1 MSDFCSCRF
10 CGGAFFQPALLDYP
24 DAPQSAQGFLDS
36 LDQADA
42 LVDLKIYQCASCG
55 LVQHSL
61 PPVSYHRDVIR
72 ALAYSAEMATFR
84 LQQLGSWIQHF
95 DLHTQNVLEIG
106 CGKGEYLDLLRQSG
120 AQRVFGLESA
130 ESSVRHASLRAL
142 KVRQGYLS
150 ADFSNPWPFKFD
162 AFAIFSFL
170 EHWPDLKGSLHK
182 LHALLNDGAPGLIE
196 VPNFDFII
204 QNGLYS
210 EFTTDHIFYF
220 DKNTLR
226 TVLELCGFE
235 VQSVESIW
243 HDYILSARV
252 KKRSR
257 LDANDFKTKQADMV
271 AQLCSF
277 TGQFKPQEVVVW
289 GAGHQAL
296 AVIALAKLQDQV
308 SHVIDS
314 AEFKQNKYT
323 PASHLLIKPPASLL
337 QDKPQA
343 IVIMAAAYSD
353 EVATTI
359 LQKYS
364 SVKSIAILREDHL
377 EIIQDER

>member
-1 MSDFCSCRF
+1 MSDICTCRF
-10 CGGAFFQPALLDYP
+10 CGGVFFQPALLDYP
-24 DAPQSAQGFLDS
+24 NAPQSAQGFLDS

-42 LVDLKIYQCASCG
+42 RVDLQIDQCASCG

-72 ALAYSAEMATFR
+72 AIVYSAEMAAFR
-84 LQQLGSWIQHF
+84 LQQLGGWIRDF
-95 DLHTQNVLEIG
+95 DLHNQNVLEIG
-106 CGKGEYLDLLRQSG
+106 CGRGEYLDLLMRSG
-120 AQRVFGLESA
+120 AQRVFGLENAGLSVQQA
-130 ESSVRHASLRAL
+130 SVRGLN
-142 KVRQGYLS
+142 VRQGYLS
-150 ADFSNPWPFKFD
+150 ADFSNPWAFRFD

-170 EHWPDLKGSLHK
+170 EHWPDLKGSLNK
-182 LHALLNDGAPGLIE
+182 LHTLLNEGAPGLIE

-220 DKNTLR
+220 DKNSLR

-235 VQSVESIW
+235 VQSVDSIW

-257 LDANDFKTKQADMV
+257 LDARGFKTKQTEIV
-271 AQLCSF
+271 AQLRSF
-277 TGQFKPQEVVVW
+277 TGRFQPPDVVIW

-296 AVIALAKLQDQV
+296 AVIALARLKDQV

-314 AEFKQNKYT
+314 AAFKQYKFT
-323 PASHLLIKPPASLL
+323 PASHLLIKPPDSLL
-337 QDKPQA
+337 QDKPHA

-353 EVATTI
+353 EVAATI
-359 LQKYS
+359 MQKYS

>member
-1 MSDFCSCRF
+1 MSDICTCRF
-10 CGGAFFQPALLDYP
+10 CGRDFFQPSLLNYP
-24 DAPQSAQGFLDS
+24 DAPQSAQGFLNS

-42 LVDLKIYQCASCG
+42 LVDLQIDQCASCG

-61 PPVSYHRDVIR
+61 SPVSYHRDVIR
-72 ALAYSAEMATFR
+72 AIAYSAEMAAFR
-84 LQQLGSWIQHF
+84 LQQLGGWIQHF
-95 DLHTQNVLEIG
+95 DLHNQNVLEIG
-106 CGKGEYLDLLRQSG
+106 CGRGEYMDLLIQSG
-120 AQRVFGLESA
+120 AQRVFGLENA
-130 ESSVRHASLRAL
+130 EQSVRQARVGGLN
-142 KVRQGYLS
+142 VRQGYLS
-150 ADFSNPWPFKFD
+150 AGFSNPWAFKFD

-182 LHALLNDGAPGLIE
+182 LHTLLNEGALGLIE
-196 VPNFDFII
+196 VPNFDYII
-204 QNGLYS
+204 QNALYS

-220 DKNTLR
+220 DKSSLR

-235 VQSVESIW
+235 VQSIESIW

-257 LDANDFKTKQADMV
+257 LDAREFKTKHTEIV
-271 AQLCSF
+271 AKLRSF
-277 TGQFKPQEVVVW
+277 TGRFQPQDVVIW

-296 AVIALAKLQDQV
+296 AVISLARLEDKV

-323 PASHLLIKPPASLL
+323 PASHLLIKPPESLL
-337 QDKPQA
+337 QDNPKA
-343 IVIMAAAYSD
+343 IVIMAAGYSD

-359 LQKYS
+359 LKKYS
-364 SVKSIAILREDHL
+364 RIKNVAILREDHL
-377 EIIQDER
+377 EIIRDEP

>member
-1 MSDFCSCRF
+1 MSDICNCRF
-10 CGGAFFQPALLDYP
+10 CGGGFFQPALLDYP
-24 DAPQSAQGFLDS
+24 DAPQSAQGFLDT

-42 LVDLKIYQCASCG
+42 LVDLKIYQCAGCG
-55 LVQHSL
+55 LVQHGL
-61 PPVSYHRDVIR
+61 LPVSYHRDVIR
-72 ALAYSAEMATFR
+72 AIAYSAEMAAFR

-95 DLHTQNVLEIG
+95 DLHNQNVLEIG
-106 CGKGEYLDLLRQSG
+106 CGKGEYLDLLMQSG
-120 AQRVFGLESA
+120 AQRVFGLENA
-130 ESSVRHASLRAL
+130 EPSIQLASQRGFNV
-142 KVRQGYLS
+142 KQGYLS
-150 ADFSNPWPFKFD
+150 LGFSNPWPFKFE

-170 EHWPDLKGSLHK
+170 EHWPDLKGSLNN
-182 LHALLNDGAPGLIE
+182 LHTFLNDGACGLIE

-204 QNGLYS
+204 KNGLYS

-220 DKNTLR
+220 DKNSLR

-235 VQSVESIW
+235 VQSIESIW
-243 HDYILSARV
+243 HDYILSAQV
-252 KKRSR
+252 KKRTR

-271 AQLCSF
+271 AQLCFF
-277 TGQFKPQEVVVW
+277 TGQFQPQEVVVW

-296 AVIALAKLQDQV
+296 AVISLARLQDKI

-323 PASHLLIKPPASLL
+323 PASHLLIKPPESLL
-337 QDKPQA
+337 QDNPKA

-364 SVKSIAILREDHL
+364 RVKNIAILREDHL
-377 EIIQDER
+377 EIIRDER